1 MRRIRVGCLGLSV
14 LSMSEG
20 YSLNSRNKKA
30 PGNFDVNPRLSPT
43 PRQVEVS
50 LLLTERQGVTGMKP
64 TKTVVICLLIVCV
77 TLIAITLLT
86 RRNLCEVK
94 IRNDKQEVAA
104 RLACSE

>member
-1 MRRIRVGCLGLSV
+1 
-14 LSMSEG
+14 
-20 YSLNSRNKKA
+20 
-30 PGNFDVNPRLSPT
+30 
-43 PRQVEVS
+43 
-50 LLLTERQGVTGMKP
+50 MKP
-64 TKTVVICLLIVCV
+64 TKTVVICLLIVCL